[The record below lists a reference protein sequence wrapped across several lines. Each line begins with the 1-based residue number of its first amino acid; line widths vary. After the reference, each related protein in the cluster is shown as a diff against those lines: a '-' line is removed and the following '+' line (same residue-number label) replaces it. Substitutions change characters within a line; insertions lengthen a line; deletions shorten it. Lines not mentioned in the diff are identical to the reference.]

1 MTRRLPLTVVG
12 SVASSEAAVG
22 ERPPT
27 KPQRALLLGPI
38 QQENLALQYLAA
50 AARKAGHEARVV
62 AYSYRSDLDAAL
74 RTVLDDGP
82 DLVGLGIAFQNNIE
96 DYLALLR
103 ALREHGYQGHVTA
116 GGHVPTFCYREL
128 MCDVPGLDSVV
139 RHDGEETLCEM
150 LEQLGRGES
159 PKGIAGLVWREQ
171 GEIVAGTV
179 RPAVHDLDAIEWPQ
193 RSAVPYSVGGI
204 TVDFLI
210 TARGCVGECNY
221 CSIAAYTS
229 EQKKRYRLR
238 KPEAV
243 ADEMVRQYRERAA
256 RVFFVQDDL
265 FVLPNEAR
273 SVERIERITRAI
285 AERGIRDA
293 VFWVKGRPETVTPKV
308 CRALAEMGVIHL
320 FLGVESA
327 SAERLK
333 YLGRTHQPF
342 HNTSAIAACRGENIV
357 PSFNF
362 MLFDPDSSIDD
373 MEATLALADANPDL
387 PWNVCRTEIY
397 SGTSLRDR
405 LESEGRLEGDYRS
418 YGYRMLDPRAEVL
431 FRIIRVSLHERALEI
446 ESLLNRL
453 ISLSFARQLHER
465 FFPGADTDKLSRR
478 IVDIGVEARLD
489 TVRVLRDALDFVR
502 SEDVRDAERVRRFA
516 IAQAFR
522 VNAAD
527 RERRRQTEEL
537 WQHLHLRGQMGM
549 SRRGIAAPANAVRRD
564 FGVAAGS

>member
-1 MTRRLPLTVVG
+1 MTRRLSLSVVG
-12 SVASSEAAVG
+12 ASDPKSE
-22 ERPPT
+22 RIPT
-27 KPQRALLLGPI
+27 KPMRALLLGPI

-50 AARKAGHEARVV
+50 AARRGGHEARVV
-62 AYSYRSDLDAAL
+62 AYSYRSDLDTAL
-74 RTVLDDGP
+74 ATVLEAAP

-103 ALREHGYQGHVTA
+103 ALRERGYRGHVTA

-128 MCDVPGLDSVV
+128 MLDVPGLDSVV
-139 RHDGEETLCEM
+139 RHDGEETLSAM
-150 LEQLGRGES
+150 LDALGRGES
-159 PKGIAGLVWREQ
+159 PRDIPGLVWRDG
-171 GEIVAGTV
+171 GEIVVGPV
-179 RPAVHDLDAIEWPQ
+179 RPAVHDLDSITWPE
-193 RSAVPYSVGGI
+193 RSSEPYSVGGL
-204 TVDFLI
+204 TVDFVI

-243 ADEMVRQYRERAA
+243 ADEMARQYRERAA

-265 FVLPNEAR
+265 FVLPSEAR
-273 SVERIERITRAI
+273 SVERIQRIRHALT
-285 AERGIRDA
+285 ERGVDDA
-293 VFWVKGRPETVTPKV
+293 VFWVKGRPETVTPGV
-308 CRALAEMGVIHL
+308 TRALAEMGVIHL

-327 SAERLK
+327 NAERLA

-342 HNTSAIAACRGENIV
+342 HNTSAIAACRAENIV

-373 MEATLALADANPDL
+373 MQATLALAEANPDL
-387 PWNVCRTEIY
+387 PWNVCRTEVY

-418 YGYRMLDPRAEVL
+418 YGYRMLDARAEVL

-465 FFPGADTDKLSRR
+465 FFPGKDTDKLSKR

-489 TVRVLRDALDFVR
+489 TVRVLREALDFVR
-502 SEDVRDAERVRRFA
+502 SEDVRNAERVRRFA
-516 IAQAFR
+516 VAQALR
-522 VNAAD
+522 VNSAD
-527 RERRRQTEEL
+527 RERRRCTEEL
-537 WQHLHLRGQMGM
+537 WQHLHLRGRLGM
-549 SRRGIAAPANAVRRD
+549 QRRGVVMPGEANLRSN

>member
-1 MTRRLPLTVVG
+1 MTRRLPVTGVSANETPNG
-12 SVASSEAAVG
+12 AAAA
-22 ERPPT
+22 PS
-27 KPQRALLLGPI
+27 PQRALLLGPI

-50 AARKAGHEARVV
+50 AARRAGHDASVV
-62 AYSYRSDLDAAL
+62 AYSYRSDLDTAL
-74 RTVLDDGP
+74 ETVLAQAP

-103 ALREHGYQGHVTA
+103 ALRERGYLGHVTA

-128 MCDVPGLDSVV
+128 LRDVPGLDTVV
-139 RHDGEETLCEM
+139 RHDGEETLTAM
-150 LEQLGRGES
+150 LDRLGRGEA
-159 PKGIAGLVWREQ
+159 PRDIPGLVWRD
-171 GEIVAGTV
+171 GDKIVVGPV
-179 RPAVHDLDAIEWPQ
+179 RPAAHDLDAITWPE
-193 RSAVPYSVGGI
+193 RSAQAYSVGGI
-204 TVDFLI
+204 TVDFVI

-221 CSIAAYTS
+221 CSIAAYTT

-243 ADEMVRQYRERAA
+243 AEEMALQYRERAA

-273 SVERIERITRAI
+273 SVERIERIRHALD
-285 AERGIRDA
+285 ERGVRDA
-293 VFWVKGRPETVTPKV
+293 VFWVKGRPETVTPAV
-308 CRALAEMGVIHL
+308 CRALREMGVIHL

-327 SAERLK
+327 SAERLA
-333 YLGRTHQPF
+333 YLGRTHRPF
-342 HNTSAIAACRGENIV
+342 HNTSAIAACRSESIM

-373 MEATLALADANPDL
+373 MEATLALAEENPDL

-397 SGTSLRDR
+397 SGTSLRER
-405 LESEGRLEGDYRS
+405 LETEGRLEGDYRS
-418 YGYRMLDPRAEVL
+418 YGYRMLDARAEVL

-465 FFPGADTDKLSRR
+465 FFPGPETEKLARR

-489 TVRVLRDALDFVR
+489 TVRVLREALEFVR
-502 SEDVRDAERVRRFA
+502 SEDLRDAERVR
-516 IAQAFR
+516 
-522 VNAAD
+522 
-527 RERRRQTEEL
+527 
-537 WQHLHLRGQMGM
+537 
-549 SRRGIAAPANAVRRD
+549 
-564 FGVAAGS
+564 

>member
-1 MTRRLPLTVVG
+1 MTRRLSLAVVNANEPKSEG
-12 SVASSEAAVG
+12 VSS
-22 ERPPT
+22 
-27 KPQRALLLGPI
+27 KPMRALLLGPI
-38 QQENLALQYLAA
+38 QQENLALQYLAT
-50 AARKAGHEARVV
+50 AARRAGHEARVV

-74 RTVLDDGP
+74 ATVLEAAP

-96 DYLALLR
+96 DYLTLLR
-103 ALREHGYQGHVTA
+103 ALRERGYRGHVTA

-128 MCDVPGLDSVV
+128 LRDVAGLDSVV
-139 RHDGEETLCEM
+139 RHDGEETLCAV
-150 LEQLGRGES
+150 LDALGRGEA
-159 PKGIAGLVWREQ
+159 PKGIPGLVWRE
-171 GEIVAGTV
+171 GDEIVVGAV
-179 RPAVHDLDAIEWPQ
+179 RPAVHDLDSIAWPE
-193 RSAVPYSVGGI
+193 RSGEPYSVGGL
-204 TVDFLI
+204 TVDFVI

-243 ADEMVRQYRERAA
+243 ADEMARQYRERGA

-265 FVLPNEAR
+265 FVLPSEAR
-273 SVERIERITRAI
+273 SVERIQRFTQAF
-285 AERGIRDA
+285 AERALNDA
-293 VFWVKGRPETVTPKV
+293 VFWVKGRPETVTPAV
-308 CRALAEMGVIHL
+308 TRALREMGVIHL

-327 SAERLK
+327 NAERLL

-342 HNTSAIAACRGENIV
+342 HNTSAIAACRAEGIV

-373 MEATLALADANPDL
+373 MEATLALAEANPDL
-387 PWNVCRTEIY
+387 PWNVCRTEVY

-405 LESEGRLEGDYRS
+405 LEGEGRLEGDYRS
-418 YGYRMLDPRAEVL
+418 YGYRMLDARAEVL

-465 FFPGADTDKLSRR
+465 FFPGTETEKLSRR
-478 IVDIGVEARLD
+478 IAEIGAEARLD
-489 TVRVLRDALDFVR
+489 TVRVLREALDFVR
-502 SEDVRDAERVRRFA
+502 TDDVRNSERVRRFA
-516 IAQAFR
+516 VAQALR
-522 VNAAD
+522 VNAVD
-527 RERRRQTEEL
+527 RERRRRTEEL
-537 WQHLHLRGQMGM
+537 WQHLHLRGRLGM
-549 SRRGIAAPANAVRRD
+549 QRRGVIPAARNVAPN

>member
-1 MTRRLPLTVVG
+1 
-12 SVASSEAAVG
+12 
-22 ERPPT
+22 
-27 KPQRALLLGPI
+27 
-38 QQENLALQYLAA
+38 
-50 AARKAGHEARVV
+50 
-62 AYSYRSDLDAAL
+62 
-74 RTVLDDGP
+74 
-82 DLVGLGIAFQNNIE
+82 
-96 DYLALLR
+96 
-103 ALREHGYQGHVTA
+103 
-116 GGHVPTFCYREL
+116 
-128 MCDVPGLDSVV
+128 
-139 RHDGEETLCEM
+139 
-150 LEQLGRGES
+150 
-159 PKGIAGLVWREQ
+159 
-171 GEIVAGTV
+171 
-179 RPAVHDLDAIEWPQ
+179 
-193 RSAVPYSVGGI
+193 
-204 TVDFLI
+204 
-210 TARGCVGECNY
+210 
-221 CSIAAYTS
+221 
-229 EQKKRYRLR
+229 
-238 KPEAV
+238 
-243 ADEMVRQYRERAA
+243 
-256 RVFFVQDDL
+256 
-265 FVLPNEAR
+265 
-273 SVERIERITRAI
+273 
-285 AERGIRDA
+285 
-293 VFWVKGRPETVTPKV
+293 
-308 CRALAEMGVIHL
+308 
-320 FLGVESA
+320 
-327 SAERLK
+327 
-333 YLGRTHQPF
+333 
-342 HNTSAIAACRGENIV
+342 
-357 PSFNF
+357 

-373 MEATLALADANPDL
+373 MEATLTLADANPDL